1 MPALLLEIGAE
12 EMPALDIPCLAQ
24 ELHATTS
31 KVFTQE
37 GLSYRQI
44 DVYYTP
50 RRLAMLVRDLKAQQE
65 ERVRSIKGPP
75 TAVAFDSKGCAT
87 QAGIGF
93 AQSQGVTV
101 TELGQVEY
109 GAKIYT
115 SVKRS
120 IPGKET
126 SEVLLAILPRIIMDL
141 HPKKTMRWDSSGL
154 SFIRPLRWLVCLY
167 DDKIIP
173 IELGYLHAGKKTY
186 GHRFLEQEEVVL
198 DGATSYVQTLA
209 DSSVIVD
216 PGERQTM
223 VLDALREQADRLGA
237 DYLIDNELLSRIV
250 NGTEHPTPIFG
261 SISEEFVNLPTEIV
275 HATLREEGKFV
286 PFSLADGTSPCFM
299 GFRDGMP
306 DKKGIVRAGYERV
319 VQARLRDSRFFFDR
333 DRQSTLAEKVRDLH
347 NMVYDARLGSLWE
360 KVERIRALAGAIA
373 DHTGDGLGQEVD
385 RAAFLCK
392 ADLVTEL
399 VQAFPEL
406 QGIAGGL
413 YARLDDESN
422 VVADAISEHYFPISS
437 EASLPKSRVGTIV
450 GLADKL
456 DTVIAAVLVGEQ
468 PTGSRDP
475 YGIRRQANGLIRLAI
490 EGKVDLD
497 FFELIESLEE
507 TYLVIERKG
516 AISDVRQFISGR
528 VAHLLRQKYGIEPDV
543 VACVTAVRGGNFYRI
558 LLRARAVTTWHESKD
573 FHSLIAAFSRVCN
586 ITKNTAQMDFSPS
599 LFKAGAEKALWREY
613 LKVEGSLT
621 SLLEEGNYE
630 QGIKLLLSLRDPI
643 NCYFEDVLV
652 MAKEV
657 SLRQNRLG
665 FLGALAGL
673 FYHIGDLSKVIT
685 TSDSRET
692 KPASA
697 QEKR

>member
-1 MPALLLEIGAE
+1 MPVLLLEIGVE
-12 EMPALDIPCLAQ
+12 DMPALDIPCLAQ
-24 ELHATTS
+24 ELHTTTS

-37 GLSYRQI
+37 ALSYRQI

-50 RRLAMLVRDLKAQQE
+50 RRLAMLVRDLKTQQE
-65 ERVRSIKGPP
+65 ERVKSIKGPP

-101 TELGQVEY
+101 AELGQVEY

-115 SVKRS
+115 SVQRS

-126 SEVLLAILPRIIMDL
+126 SEVLLAVLPRIIMDL

-154 SFIRPLRWLVCLY
+154 SFLRPLRWLVCLY
-167 DDKIIP
+167 DDKLIP
-173 IELGYLHAGKKTY
+173 IELGHLRAGKKTY

-209 DSSVIVD
+209 DSSVVVD
-216 PGERQTM
+216 PAVRQTM

-237 DYLIDNELLSRIV
+237 DYLIDDELLCRIV

-261 SISEEFVNLPTEIV
+261 SIPEEFLNLPTEIV

-286 PFSLADGTSPCFM
+286 PFVLADGTSPCFM

-306 DKKGIVRAGYERV
+306 DKRGIVRAGYERV

-373 DHTGDGLGQEVD
+373 DHTGDGLSQEVD

-422 VVADAISEHYFPISS
+422 AVADAISEHYFPISS

-450 GLADKL
+450 SLADKL
-456 DTVIAAVLVGEQ
+456 DTVIGAVLVGEQ

-475 YGIRRQANGLIRLAI
+475 YGIRRQANSLIRLAI

-516 AISDVRQFISGR
+516 AISDVRQFISER
-528 VAHLLRQKYGIEPDV
+528 VAQLLRQKYGIGPDV
-543 VACVTAVRGGNFYRI
+543 VACVAAVRGGNFYHI
-558 LLRARAVTTWHESKD
+558 FLRARALTTWHESKD

-586 ITKNTAQMDFSPS
+586 ITKNSAETDFNPS
-599 LFKAGAEKALWREY
+599 LFTSEAEKALWREY

-621 SLLEEGNYE
+621 NLLEEGNYE

-652 MAKEV
+652 MAEEV
-657 SLRQNRLG
+657 SIRQNRLG
-665 FLGALAGL
+665 FLSALAGL
-673 FYHIGDLSKVIT
+673 FYRIGDLSKVVT
-685 TSDSRET
+685 TGDSRET
-692 KPASA
+692 NPASA
-697 QEKR
+697 QEER